1 MKATS
6 KAVID
11 AIKAKLILAV
21 KCAVDD
27 ALDGIEDDLPE
38 GVAGE
43 LLDSAIK
50 QIRERLGIPDDIGG
64 DAN

>member
-21 KCAVDD
+21 KCAIDD

-43 LLDSAIK
+43 LLASGIK
-50 QIRERLGIPDDIGG
+50 TMREKLGIPDKSGWDT
-64 DAN
+64 N